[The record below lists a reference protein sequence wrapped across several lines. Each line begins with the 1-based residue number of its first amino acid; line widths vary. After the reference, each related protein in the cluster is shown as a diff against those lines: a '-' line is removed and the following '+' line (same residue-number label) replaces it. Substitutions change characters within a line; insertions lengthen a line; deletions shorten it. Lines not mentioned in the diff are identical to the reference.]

1 MSENVMKT
9 NQKFA
14 YISGYGYR
22 LKLNCGRS
30 KCNWWNI
37 YGNLVYIDWQN
48 LKYTYQDAKVSLYS
62 SCSI

>member
-30 KCNWWNI
+30 KCNWWDI
-37 YGNLVYIDWQN
+37 YGILVYIDRHTGSFT
-48 LKYTYQDAKVSLYS
+48 K
-62 SCSI
+62 